1 MDRKAYEALRNMPE
15 SNRFIRAMSAW
26 VGFKSIGI
34 DLDRPPRFGGSSKA
48 NTFKVLDL
56 AIKGILAFSNVPLR
70 LASFLGIFSLSFSIL
85 ALPIIFAI
93 ALNSGYEFKMIDV
106 LFSLFV
112 LLFAALIVIL
122 GIIGEY
128 VGLIYEEVKIRPKFI
143 VEELIGF

>member
-1 MDRKAYEALRNMPE
+1 
-15 SNRFIRAMSAW
+15 
-26 VGFKSIGI
+26 
-34 DLDRPPRFGGSSKA
+34 
-48 NTFKVLDL
+48 
-56 AIKGILAFSNVPLR
+56 
-70 LASFLGIFSLSFSIL
+70 
-85 ALPIIFAI
+85 
-93 ALNSGYEFKMIDV
+93 MIDI